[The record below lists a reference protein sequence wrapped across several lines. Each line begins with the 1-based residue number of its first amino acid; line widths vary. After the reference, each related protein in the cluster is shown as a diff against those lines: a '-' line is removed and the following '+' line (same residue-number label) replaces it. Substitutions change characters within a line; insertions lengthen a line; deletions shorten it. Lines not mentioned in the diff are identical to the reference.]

1 MSDVAPLSAAVG
13 TGALR
18 GEPLAEV
25 PHVDWDT
32 FIRDHFRWR
41 QGEHLAAIGPT
52 NSGKTTLILA
62 LLPYRRYVVFIATKP
77 KDATLDG
84 LRKEGFQVYKK
95 WDPIAPEVSP
105 KRILWPEIKDLGQV
119 VNQRR
124 VILDALKRIYVEGY
138 WCVVV
143 DELWY
148 VINQLKLDLTI
159 RTYLQQARSLGI
171 TLVMGTQRPAFVPL
185 EVYDQSTHLFFWR
198 DNDER
203 NLKRLSGI
211 GWLSARLIMRTIA
224 HLEPHEVLYIN
235 TRTGLMVRT
244 KAPARKARNET

>member
-1 MSDVAPLSAAVG
+1 MTDIASQ
-13 TGALR
+13 TT
-18 GEPLAEV
+18 EI
-25 PHVDWDT
+25 PHYDWET
-32 FIRDHFRWR
+32 FIGTHFRWA

-62 LLPYRRYVVFIATKP
+62 LLPYRKYVVFIATKP

-84 LRKEGFQVYKK
+84 LRKEGYEVQKK
-95 WDPIAPEVSP
+95 WDPIHPEVSP
-105 KRILWPEIKDLGQV
+105 KRILWPPITQLGQV
-119 VNQRR
+119 RNQRN
-124 VILDALKRIYVEGY
+124 VILDALKKIYGEGY

-148 VINQLKLDLTI
+148 VIHQLKLELTI

-171 TLVMGTQRPAFVPL
+171 TLVVGTQRPAFVPL

-203 NLKRLSGI
+203 NLRRLSGI
-211 GWLSARLIMRTIA
+211 AWLSSKLIMRTIA
-224 HLEPHEVLYIN
+224 NLEPHEVLYIN

-244 KAPARKARNET
+244 KAPNRKASN